1 MHGSIEK
8 GGTAMIKYIKPLP
21 ISEEMLGAY
30 LEGNL
35 SAEEAQCIEQLIET
49 DECLSGLLD
58 DVEELTLMEG
68 TDSIYDDFPDFG
80 EDYMLPEIPDTS
92 DILGGFEEMVAAMPD
107 FSPPIVENVFE
118 NNDVLNDTIELSA
131 YSEVD
136 EIYLQDSDIYND
148 DSDSFS
154 LDDPYDCGDD
164 LLGNYKLF

>member
-8 GGTAMIKYIKPLP
+8 GGTVRIKYIKPLP
-21 ISEEMLGAY
+21 VSEEMLGAY

-92 DILGGFEEMVAAMPD
+92 DILGGFEEMVVAMPD
-107 FSPPIVENVFE
+107 FSFPIVDNVLEN
-118 NNDVLNDTIELSA
+118 DDMLNDTIELSVH
-131 YSEVD
+131 SVGD
-136 EIYLQDSDIYND
+136 DNFLQDSDMNLD

-154 LDDPYDCGDD
+154 VDDYTDEISITE
-164 LLGNYKLF
+164 L

>member
-1 MHGSIEK
+1 MHGSIEN

-80 EDYMLPEIPDTS
+80 EDYMLPEIPDTF
-92 DILGGFEEMVAAMPD
+92 DILSGFEEMVVAMPD
-107 FSPPIVENVFE
+107 FSFPIVDNVLEN
-118 NNDVLNDTIELSA
+118 DDMLNDTIELSVH
-131 YSEVD
+131 SVGD
-136 EIYLQDSDIYND
+136 DNFLQDSDMNLD

-154 LDDPYDCGDD
+154 VDDYTDEISITE
-164 LLGNYKLF
+164 L